1 MTEQKRRILMTVLIA
16 GSWVILLVLGVLYA
30 ITEHAVLSCVFRIYF
45 AAFKIPVILYLITKG
60 LKKEEKRLYK
70 RALWLCGIVLFLDLV
85 VVEGIRLVLSGGI
98 STVLFLPACAPICLM
113 VIELCSKKEDR
124 LIERKVTF
132 WVCIP
137 LLILS
142 LYFEVLAFIQL

>member
-1 MTEQKRRILMTVLIA
+1 MSVLIA
-16 GSWVILLVLGVLYA
+16 GSCAVLLVLGVLYA
-30 ITEHAVLSCVFRIYF
+30 ITDHFILSCVFRIYF
-45 AAFKIPVILYLITKG
+45 AVYKIPLILYLITKV
-60 LKKEEKRLYK
+60 LKKGEIRLYK

-113 VIELCSKKEDR
+113 VIELCRKKEDR

>member
-1 MTEQKRRILMTVLIA
+1 M
-16 GSWVILLVLGVLYA
+16 
-30 ITEHAVLSCVFRIYF
+30 
-45 AAFKIPVILYLITKG
+45 
-60 LKKEEKRLYK
+60 
-70 RALWLCGIVLFLDLV
+70 LFLDLV

-98 STVLFLPACAPICLM
+98 STVLFLPACVPICLM
-113 VIELCSKKEDR
+113 VIVLCSKKEDR

>member
-1 MTEQKRRILMTVLIA
+1 MSVLIA

-30 ITEHAVLSCVFRIYF
+30 ITDHFILSCVFRICF
-45 AAFKIPVILYLITKG
+45 AVYKIPLILHLITKG
-60 LKKEEKRLYK
+60 LKKGEKRLYK

-85 VVEGIRLVLSGGI
+85 VVEGIRLFLSGGI

-113 VIELCSKKEDR
+113 VIVLCSNKEDR

>member
-1 MTEQKRRILMTVLIA
+1 MSVLIA
-16 GSWVILLVLGVLYA
+16 GSCAVLLVLGVLYA
-30 ITEHAVLSCVFRIYF
+30 ITEHFILSCVFRIYL
-45 AAFKIPVILYLITKG
+45 AVYKIPLILYLITKV
-60 LKKEEKRLYK
+60 LKKGEIRLYN

-113 VIELCSKKEDR
+113 VIVLCSKKEYR

>member
-1 MTEQKRRILMTVLIA
+1 MSVLIA
-16 GSWVILLVLGVLYA
+16 GSCAVLLVLGVLYA
-30 ITEHAVLSCVFRIYF
+30 ITEHFILSCVFRIYL
-45 AAFKIPVILYLITKG
+45 AVYKIPLILYLITKV
-60 LKKEEKRLYK
+60 LKKGEIRLYN

-113 VIELCSKKEDR
+113 VIELCRKKEDR

>member
-1 MTEQKRRILMTVLIA
+1 MSVLIA
-16 GSWVILLVLGVLYA
+16 GSCAVLLVLGVLYA
-30 ITEHAVLSCVFRIYF
+30 ITEHAILSCVFRIYF
-45 AAFKIPVILYLITKG
+45 AVLTIPLILHLITKG
-60 LKKEEKRLYK
+60 LKKGEKRLYK

-85 VVEGIRLVLSGGI
+85 VVEGIRLFLSGGI

-113 VIELCSKKEDR
+113 VIVLCSNKEDR

>member
-1 MTEQKRRILMTVLIA
+1 MSVLIA

-30 ITEHAVLSCVFRIYF
+30 ITEHAILSCVFRIYF
-45 AAFKIPVILYLITKG
+45 AVLTIPLILHLITKG
-60 LKKEEKRLYK
+60 LKKGEKRLYK

-85 VVEGIRLVLSGGI
+85 VVEGIRLFLSGGI
-98 STVLFLPACAPICLM
+98 TTVLFLPACAPICLM
-113 VIELCSKKEDR
+113 VIELCRKKEDR

-132 WVCIP
+132 WECIP

>member
-1 MTEQKRRILMTVLIA
+1 MSVLIA

-30 ITEHAVLSCVFRIYF
+30 ITDHFILSCVFRICF
-45 AAFKIPVILYLITKG
+45 AVYKIPLILYLITKV
-60 LKKEEKRLYK
+60 LKKGEIRLYK

-85 VVEGIRLVLSGGI
+85 VVEGIRLFLSGGI

-113 VIELCSKKEDR
+113 VIVLCSNKEDR
-124 LIERKVTF
+124 LIERKVTL

>member
-70 RALWLCGIVLFLDLV
+70 RAL
-85 VVEGIRLVLSGGI
+85 
-98 STVLFLPACAPICLM
+98 
-113 VIELCSKKEDR
+113 
-124 LIERKVTF
+124 
-132 WVCIP
+132 
-137 LLILS
+137 
-142 LYFEVLAFIQL
+142 